1 MTFSKVCR
9 ITPLEPAAAPAF
21 DLIDLLEDDARPPV
35 VLGGV
40 DEAADLDNI
49 RSLSI
54 INKLIINHVHTLTI
68 SPGSTPLPPPAASI
82 IGILFFRA
90 QSSMAATLRS
100 KVMLMKYASKLK

>member
-40 DEAADLDNI
+40 DEAADLDNVP
-49 RSLSI
+49 R
-54 INKLIINHVHTLTI
+54 VD
-68 SPGSTPLPPPAASI
+68 A
-82 IGILFFRA
+82 
-90 QSSMAATLRS
+90 AATAGGVDNWNLILS
-100 KVMLMKYASKLK
+100 SPVLHGCNVALESDFDVCSTDPN